1 MGDSII
7 QEHESLETF
16 NAGLPV
22 PSEKEFLE
30 RVKAGDLPGVRS
42 ALEVDPSRIEAK
54 DENGI
59 SAILIAAYHGHQ
71 ALADLLLSRHPS
83 LDLFEASAFGRL
95 ERAKELIAKEP
106 VSVHRFSP
114 DGFSPLHLAAF
125 FGHPDVV
132 SYLVAHG
139 AGVDAVSR
147 NPMRVRPLHSALAH
161 RDAAAAFKIAGILLS
176 HGAEVNAA
184 QAGGWTPLHQA
195 ATHGL
200 ADLAALL
207 LAHGAD
213 AAAKAENGKSP
224 IDMAAKSGKK
234 AVLDLL
240 RKANRAQGA

>member
-1 MGDSII
+1 M
-7 QEHESLETF
+7 
-16 NAGLPV
+16 

-30 RVKAGDLPGVRS
+30 RVKAGDLPGVKR
-42 ALEVDPSRIEAK
+42 ALEIDPSLIEAR

-59 SAILIAAYHGHQ
+59 SAILLAAYRGQ
-71 ALADLLLSRHPS
+71 EPLADLLLSRNPT
-83 LDLFEASAFGRL
+83 LDLFEASAVGRL
-95 ERAKELIAKEP
+95 ERAKELIANEP
-106 VSVHRFSP
+106 DSVHRFSP

-125 FGHPDVV
+125 FGHPGIV

-139 AGVDAVSR
+139 AAVDAVSR

-161 RDAAAAFKIAGILLS
+161 RDAAAVFKVAGILLS

-224 IDMAAKSGKK
+224 IDMAAQGGKK

-240 RKANRAQGA
+240 RQAK